1 MSAEEVKVINDGS
14 TLLVEAIV
22 TIDER
27 GQMVLPK
34 ELRERAGIGPGQ
46 KLAVVGFEERDQVC
60 CISLFKVDDLAGMV
74 KDRLGPIMQGA
85 FES

>member
-1 MSAEEVKVINDGS
+1 MNSKQPAGDSS
-14 TLLVEAIV
+14 TFLVEAIV

-34 ELRERAGIGPGQ
+34 DLRNRAGIEAGQ
-46 KLAVVGFEERDQVC
+46 KLAVVGFEEDDEIC

-74 KDRLGPIMQGA
+74 KDRLGPIMRGA
-85 FES
+85 MT